1 MPRGG
6 ETSEQ
11 PETATDL
18 RRRAQQIWR
27 LIGGVTAQGDRDRL
41 REFAEELEAR
51 AAEQEQGGQDQHAR
65 HIPLAEHSVA
75 ALRAKAENYREMAM
89 TATTEA
95 VRARLQRLAARF
107 DALADQRV
115 QAAGH

>member
-1 MPRGG
+1 MGG
-6 ETSEQ
+6 GTSQQ

-27 LIGGVTAQGDRDRL
+27 LMVGLTAQADRDRL

-51 AAEQEQGGQDQHAR
+51 AAEQEQGGQDQQAR
-65 HIPLAEHSVA
+65 HIPLAESSAA
-75 ALRAKAENYREMAM
+75 ALRAKAADYREMAM

-95 VRARLQRLAARF
+95 MRGSLQRLAVRF
-107 DALADQRV
+107 DALADQKT
-115 QAAGH
+115 QAVGS